1 MRWLQ
6 LPARPSVL
14 TVAVVLLLLP
24 SRPPSV
30 RGRPVGV
37 SRRGADDG
45 HADEEEEH
53 RKMSKA
59 MVRNHFS
66 EAGRFETNIGIRIA
80 VDWDSSA
87 NSG

>member
-59 MVRNHFS
+59 MVRNHS
-66 EAGRFETNIGIRIA
+66 VKPGET
-80 VDWDSSA
+80 
-87 NSG
+87 

>member
-1 MRWLQ
+1 MAAPAKMWLQ
-6 LPARPSVL
+6 PARPSVL
-14 TVAVVLLLLP
+14 TVALMVLLLP
-24 SRPPSV
+24 SRPS

-59 MVRNHFS
+59 MVRNQ
-66 EAGRFETNIGIRIA
+66 RRLP
-80 VDWDSSA
+80 
-87 NSG
+87 

>member
-1 MRWLQ
+1 M
-6 LPARPSVL
+6 PARPSAAM

-37 SRRGADDG
+37 SRRGAEDGG

-59 MVRNHFS
+59 MVRIELSFS
-66 EAGRFETNIGIRIA
+66 IP
-80 VDWDSSA
+80 
-87 NSG
+87 

>member
-1 MRWLQ
+1 MRWLM
-6 LPARPSVL
+6 PARPSVL

-30 RGRPVGV
+30 RGRPIGV
-37 SRRGADDG
+37 KRGADE

-59 MVRNHFS
+59 MVRNHSVQPGDLALIF
-66 EAGRFETNIGIRIA
+66 
-80 VDWDSSA
+80 VQ
-87 NSG
+87 